1 MMVYKCLHDK
11 SAPSYLK
18 DLLVTNKHTGMYGNL
33 RSNSQNVELLIVPH
47 VKSKTFATWAFSVCG
62 PRLWNSLPGAI
73 RFSDTLGKFKSL
85 LKTHLFIKY
94 VVNKF
99 N

>member
-1 MMVYKCLHDK
+1 
-11 SAPSYLK
+11 
-18 DLLVTNKHTGMYGNL
+18 MYGNL
-33 RSNSQNVELLIVPH
+33 RSNSQNVELLIVPYM
-47 VKSKTFATWAFSVCG
+47 KSKTFATQAFSVCG

-73 RFSDTLGKFKSL
+73 RSSDTLGKFKSL

-94 VVNKF
+94 VVNEL